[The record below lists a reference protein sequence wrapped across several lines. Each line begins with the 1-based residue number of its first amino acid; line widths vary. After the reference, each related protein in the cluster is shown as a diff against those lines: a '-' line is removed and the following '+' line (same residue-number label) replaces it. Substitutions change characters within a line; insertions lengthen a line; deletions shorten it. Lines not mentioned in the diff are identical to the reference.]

1 MSKSSHDGLPD
12 LKHQVAE
19 SNQMNQEPD
28 IVFVDNFCLLIRLI
42 DMLATIWRLYDL
54 LLFTILSSVMGFR
67 PENQSVRFD
76 TVHKYRKS

>member
-28 IVFVDNFCLLIRLI
+28 IVFVDNF
-42 DMLATIWRLYDL
+42 
-54 LLFTILSSVMGFR
+54 
-67 PENQSVRFD
+67 
-76 TVHKYRKS
+76 